1 MAPDGGVEMSAD
13 AFALLGYR
21 PGDAASSLELLTRHI
36 APADRASWSAAI
48 AQAATG
54 RQSAAWLR
62 LEDTRGRE
70 RTVVLNAVPTAQV
83 VHGTFVELTK
93 VLRAEQERRTG
104 EALAAITVSRG
115 EIEQAKGII
124 MVTLDVSAEQA
135 FELLRW
141 QSVNTNVKVRAVA
154 ARVIEELADPTDDRR
169 SPRQRLAALLHA
181 ARGGP
186 SLVRPVPDAS
196 RRDRH
201 DAVAGARAADLPDL
215 LLRAVA
221 GSAQS
226 ISIGDASKPGA
237 PLVYVNDAFAA
248 LTGHP
253 MAEIV
258 GKRCSFLHGPETDPA
273 TVDEMRDA
281 IRAGRPVRVVV
292 RNYRKDGST
301 FWNEVDLSPVRDAS
315 GTLSHVIGYQADVT
329 ERVERENLLTRLAF
343 QDPATG
349 LGNQAWVERR
359 LAVVGAGTYCE
370 VTVLGGHSTDGQQL
384 GQQQALLVAADLLS
398 SAADGGWVARPGE
411 RVLLVAPGPDTS
423 DDLKALVRAALD
435 GNATSLDYTLAEVR
449 GVRSDAAPNTDQ
461 PNTDQPN
468 TDH

>member
-1 MAPDGGVEMSAD
+1 MAPDGGVEISAD

-104 EALAAITVSRG
+104 EALAAVTVSRG

-124 MVTLDVSAEQA
+124 MVTLDVSADQA

-349 LGNQAWVERR
+349 LGNRAWVEQR
-359 LAVVGAGTYCE
+359 LAGSAETLFE
-370 VTVLGGHSTDGQQL
+370 VTVRGGRSADGQPLSTDDAL
-384 GQQQALLVAADLLS
+384 QAAAERLS
-398 SAADGGWVARPGE
+398 AVVDGGWVARPDE
-411 RVLLVAPGPDTS
+411 RTLLVAPGSGTS
-423 DDLKALVRAALD
+423 GDPAVLLGEALD
-435 GNATSLDYTLAEVR
+435 SGAETLDYAVAPSA
-449 GVRSDAAPNTDQ
+449 GAGSDAASDA
-461 PNTDQPN
+461 DR
-468 TDH
+468 

>member
-1 MAPDGGVEMSAD
+1 
-13 AFALLGYR
+13 
-21 PGDAASSLELLTRHI
+21 
-36 APADRASWSAAI
+36 
-48 AQAATG
+48 
-54 RQSAAWLR
+54 
-62 LEDTRGRE
+62 
-70 RTVVLNAVPTAQV
+70 VLNAVPTAQV

-104 EALAAITVSRG
+104 EALAAVTVSRG

-124 MVTLDVSAEQA
+124 MVTLDVSADQA

-359 LAVVGAGTYCE
+359 LAGSTETLYE
-370 VTVLGGHSTDGQQL
+370 VTVRGGRSADGQPLSTDDAL
-384 GQQQALLVAADLLS
+384 QAAAERLS
-398 SAADGGWVARPGE
+398 TAVDGGWVARPGE
-411 RVLLVAPGPDTS
+411 RTLLVAPGSGTS
-423 DDLKALVRAALD
+423 DDLAVLLGEALD
-435 GNATSLDYTLAEVR
+435 SGAETLDYAVAPTDGA
-449 GVRSDAAPNTDQ
+449 GSDAASDV
-461 PNTDQPN
+461 DR
-468 TDH
+468 